1 MSEKTAFAQKLEQ
14 FVTELRDHVS
24 SGDGQWTVKG
34 FIDIFQ
40 NVYTISSDTKIV
52 SKILEI
58 HLFPEILAFAQAN
71 GYKLV
76 LAEHQNYYPDI
87 SFVKSTDASVRFA
100 VDFKTTYRNP
110 KKPYLCNGFTL
121 GSHGAYF
128 ENRASTKNIQFP
140 YGSYS
145 GHFCLGIIYDRAEGA
160 TIDETKAHKVDE
172 LHAIASVARNFH
184 FFVTEKWKIASDKGG
199 SGNTA
204 NIGSINNIA
213 DIIAGKGMFSKLGE
227 AWFDEYWMNYKKITV
242 QDGKGGTKKISTLR
256 EFVAYKN
263 GDVSLVVDKRN
274 GEE

>member
-1 MSEKTAFAQKLEQ
+1 MSTRSRPTLRLFQKFLK
-14 FVTELRDHVS
+14 FTSFRKFLSLH
-24 SGDGQWTVKG
+24 KPM
-34 FIDIFQ
+34 DIK
-40 NVYTISSDTKIV
+40 V
-52 SKILEI
+52 
-58 HLFPEILAFAQAN
+58 
-71 GYKLV
+71 V

-87 SFVKSTDASVRFA
+87 SFVKANDESIRFA

-121 GSHGAYF
+121 GSHGEYF
-128 ENRASTKNIQFP
+128 ENRTSTKNIQFP

-145 GHFCLGIIYDRAEGA
+145 GHFCLGIIYDRTEGA
-160 TIDETKAHKVDE
+160 TIDETKVRKIDE
-172 LHAIASVARNFH
+172 LHSIASVVRNFQ

-213 DIIAGKGMFSKLGE
+213 HIITGEGMFSKLGE
-227 AWFDEYWMNYKKITV
+227 HWFDECWMNYKKITV

-256 EFVAYKN
+256 EFVEYKN

-274 GEE
+274 GGE